1 MKSNANATPKV
12 ERREERHTGQRKVS
26 RPRVRVPINRHAL
39 GRRNETVAAVRDYS
53 LSMQRGKQ
61 PGRRYGPPPKRAP
74 KAHASAPVPL
84 NNNVRKL
91 IYVDERGVRPL
102 TARQMRQVRR
112 METRAIYGRKAENR
126 ARRGSVTA

>member
-12 ERREERHTGQRKVS
+12 ERREERHTGQRKAS

-61 PGRRYGPPPKRAP
+61 PGRRYGPPPKRTPGPASTAP
-74 KAHASAPVPL
+74 TTLDSL
-84 NNNVRKL
+84 VRML
-91 IYVDERGVRPL
+91 GYVDQNDAGF
-102 TARQMRQVRR
+102 TARQDRQYRR
-112 METRAIYGRKAENR
+112 MKAREVYGRKAENR